1 MKKETI
7 YVENIKCGGCMS
19 SIKDTLQK
27 IEGVEQVQISKEDDK
42 VEVSGINVDR
52 NTVIDKLTKLG
63 YPEKGNNSTISKVK
77 SYLSCAIGNL
87 NSN

>member
-1 MKKETI
+1 MKAEII
-7 YVENIKCGGCMS
+7 YVENIKCRGCMS

-52 NTVIDKLTKLG
+52 NEVIEKLIKLG
-63 YPEKGNNSTISKVK
+63 YPEKGNKSTVAKVK
-77 SYLSCAIGNL
+77 SYVSCAIGNL
-87 NSN
+87 NLN